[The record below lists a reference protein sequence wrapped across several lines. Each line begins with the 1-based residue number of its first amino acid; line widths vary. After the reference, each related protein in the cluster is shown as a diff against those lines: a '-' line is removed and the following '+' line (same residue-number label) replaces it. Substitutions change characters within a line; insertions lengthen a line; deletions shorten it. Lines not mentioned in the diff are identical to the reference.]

1 MANLES
7 TWKDLVASS
16 QEKKERLN
24 EAYEVSG
31 DEDLTLCCLLK
42 LSMNAIVVFSLHR
55 LNHHHWLPRL

>member
-1 MANLES
+1 
-7 TWKDLVASS
+7 VASS